1 MKERV
6 DSHVHTLLR
15 LRQTDRQVNSAL
27 FSILS
32 IINRTHRLSSY
43 KGEFVRFS
51 MQKFYEEQ
59 GVCYLCEKIYS
70 IYFLIYYYLFGE
82 L

>member
-1 MKERV
+1 MFT
-6 DSHVHTLLR
+6 HCYAC
-15 LRQTDRQVNSAL
+15 DRQVNSAL

-32 IINRTHRLSSY
+32 IRNRTHRLPSY
-43 KGEFVRFS
+43 KGGEFVRFS

>member
-15 LRQTDRQVNSAL
+15 LATDQTDQVNSAL

-51 MQKFYEEQ
+51 MQRIYE
-59 GVCYLCEKIYS
+59 K
-70 IYFLIYYYLFGE
+70 
-82 L
+82 

>member
-15 LRQTDRQVNSAL
+15 LRQTDRQTDRQVNSAL

-51 MQKFYEEQ
+51 MQRIYE
-59 GVCYLCEKIYS
+59 K
-70 IYFLIYYYLFGE
+70 
-82 L
+82 

>member
-1 MKERV
+1 LKERV

-15 LRQTDRQVNSAL
+15 LRQTDRQTDRQVNSAL

-51 MQKFYEEQ
+51 MQRIYE
-59 GVCYLCEKIYS
+59 K
-70 IYFLIYYYLFGE
+70 
-82 L
+82 

>member
-15 LRQTDRQVNSAL
+15 LRQTDRQTDRQVNSAL

-32 IINRTHRLSSY
+32 IMNRTHRLSSY

-51 MQKFYEEQ
+51 MQRIYE
-59 GVCYLCEKIYS
+59 K
-70 IYFLIYYYLFGE
+70 
-82 L
+82 

>member
-15 LRQTDRQVNSAL
+15 LRQTDRQTDRQVNSAL

-32 IINRTHRLSSY
+32 IINRMHRLSSY

-51 MQKFYEEQ
+51 MQRIYE
-59 GVCYLCEKIYS
+59 K
-70 IYFLIYYYLFGE
+70 
-82 L
+82 

>member
-15 LRQTDRQVNSAL
+15 LRQTDRQTDRETDRETDRQVNSAL

-51 MQKFYEEQ
+51 MQRIYE
-59 GVCYLCEKIYS
+59 K
-70 IYFLIYYYLFGE
+70 
-82 L
+82 

>member
-15 LRQTDRQVNSAL
+15 LRQTDRQTDRQVNSAL

-32 IINRTHRLSSY
+32 IRNRTHKLPRY
-43 KGEFVRFS
+43 KGWFVRFS
-51 MQKFYEEQ
+51 MQKIYEEQ
-59 GVCYLCEKIYS
+59 GANKL
-70 IYFLIYYYLFGE
+70 
-82 L
+82 

>member
-1 MKERV
+1 MQADTYNLDRQT
-6 DSHVHTLLR
+6 D
-15 LRQTDRQVNSAL
+15 RQTDRQVNSAL

-51 MQKFYEEQ
+51 MQRIYE
-59 GVCYLCEKIYS
+59 K
-70 IYFLIYYYLFGE
+70 
-82 L
+82 

>member
-15 LRQTDRQVNSAL
+15 LRQTDRQTDRQVNSAL

-32 IINRTHRLSSY
+32 IINKTHRLPSY

-51 MQKFYEEQ
+51 MQEFMKNKE
-59 GVCYLCEKIYS
+59 
-70 IYFLIYYYLFGE
+70 
-82 L
+82 